1 MTMIRTIRYIATGIA
16 LAATM
21 TVHAGE
27 VLGVKGEKHSSFAF
41 YVKDLRSGQVT
52 FESDADRALVPASIL
67 KSVTSASALS
77 LLGKD
82 FRFAT
87 PVYFKGEVDKDSGK
101 WSGRLTIKG
110 VGDPTLD
117 SENFDNNGGF
127 CDSIV
132 SGLKRLGVNKIIGD
146 ITVSADMTET
156 GPVDQW
162 EIDDVAWSYG
172 AGLFGFNY
180 RDNIFRLWPKSGKT
194 VPEVPGLNVIK
205 VADKSGTNLER
216 GIYSDNL
223 VVTSS
228 RLGEAKYSVASTMP
242 DPARVFV
249 NELKN
254 KLAAADIKF
263 VQSKVKYGANADSV
277 FVYQRLSPALDTV
290 LRSLMERSDN
300 MYAEGMLRALAPGKS
315 RSAAIAVEKKFLDS
329 LGVVT
334 DFVTIRDGS
343 GLARVDRVSARFM
356 GEMLERM
363 SAGANGETYRSLFPV
378 AGVSGTMKNFMG
390 DTRLKGRLAF
400 KTGSMNGVQ
409 CYAGYVLDSD
419 GAPTHVAVIMANSFF
434 CTRPEL
440 RDAIKAFLLS
450 QFDIED

>member
-1 MTMIRTIRYIATGIA
+1 MKTKILKHIAVA
-16 LAATM
+16 LAAASMM
-21 TVHAGE
+21 TSHAAD
-27 VLGVKGEKHSSFAF
+27 VLGVKGEQHSSFAF
-41 YVKDLRSGQVT
+41 YVKDLRSGKVT

-67 KSVTSASALS
+67 KSVTSASALT

-82 FRFAT
+82 YRFVT
-87 PVYFKGEVDKDSGK
+87 PVYFKGDADWESGK
-101 WSGRLTIKG
+101 WTGALTVVG

-132 SGLKRLGVNKIIGD
+132 ANLKRLGVKKISGSLD
-146 ITVSADMTET
+146 VVDNMTET

-180 RDNIFRLWPKSGKT
+180 CDNIFRLWPATGVTK
-194 VPEVPGLNVIK
+194 PEVPGLNVIRIS
-205 VADKSGTNLER
+205 DTDGTNLER
-216 GIYSDNL
+216 GIYSNNL
-223 VVTSS
+223 VVTSN
-228 RLGEAKYSVASTMP
+228 RLRDAKYSVASTMP
-242 DPARVFV
+242 DPASVFV
-249 NELKN
+249 AELKK
-254 KLAAADIKF
+254 KLADNDIKF
-263 VQSKVKYGANADSV
+263 VEAKHKRNSDMDSV
-277 FVYQRLSPALDTV
+277 GIYERTSPRLDTI

-315 RSAAIAVEKKFLDS
+315 RSAAIAVEKKLLDS
-329 LGVVT
+329 LGITT

-356 GEMLERM
+356 GEMLEKM
-363 SAGANGETYRSLFPV
+363 SAGANGDCYRWLFPV

-390 DTRLKGRLAF
+390 DTKLKGRLAF

-409 CYAGYVLDSD
+409 CYAGYVLDRD
-419 GAPTHVAVIMANSFF
+419 GKPTHVAVIMANSFF
-434 CTRPEL
+434 CTRGEL
-440 RDAIKAFLLS
+440 RDAIKTFLLN
-450 QFDIED
+450 QFGVDD